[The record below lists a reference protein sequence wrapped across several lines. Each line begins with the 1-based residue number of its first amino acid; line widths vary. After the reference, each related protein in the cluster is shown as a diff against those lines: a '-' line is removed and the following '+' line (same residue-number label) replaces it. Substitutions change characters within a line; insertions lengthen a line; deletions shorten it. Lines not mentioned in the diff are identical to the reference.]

1 MVPAVFGLGMMEIG
15 LIIALAVMLFPPS
28 ELPKLAR
35 SIARVYGQVR
45 KTADD
50 FRNAVLQDEDLR
62 APIDEIKGV
71 YEEARGEIRDAER
84 KARQQLA
91 KAQMDLRMATARRI
105 QTERE
110 TKAAQE
116 AKAAAL
122 AGESAKEDAP
132 TTSEPEPDA
141 DPWGHGE
148 RAGVVAAFP
157 GVEADHSGE
166 SADDDSGD
174 GEGPVASPDPRT
186 LSRPRAVAASGSAEP
201 STAD

>member
-62 APIDEIKGV
+62 QPIDEIKGV

-105 QTERE
+105 QAERE
-110 TKAAQE
+110 TKATQ
-116 AKAAAL
+116 AAL
-122 AGESAKEDAP
+122 VSAGGEPRLQPALGGNEASEASPAAEESTGGA
-132 TTSEPEPDA
+132 
-141 DPWGHGE
+141 
-148 RAGVVAAFP
+148 VVAAFP
-157 GVEADHSGE
+157 GLASDHEEDEGGS
-166 SADDDSGD
+166 D
-174 GEGPVASPDPRT
+174 GEATVASTDPRT
-186 LSRPRAVAASGSAEP
+186 LNRPRAVAANGPADSA
-201 STAD
+201 D

>member
-1 MVPAVFGLGMMEIG
+1 MVRRVFGLGMMEIG

-91 KAQMDLRMATARRI
+91 KAQMELRMATARRI

-110 TKAAQE
+110 TKAAQA

-122 AGESAKEDAP
+122 GGEPGPASTDEAASHEASP
-132 TTSEPEPDA
+132 AA
-141 DPWGHGE
+141 DESSSGG
-148 RAGVVAAFP
+148 AVVAAFP
-157 GVEADHSGE
+157 GLAARDDPDDHDDHDESEA
-166 SADDDSGD
+166 
-174 GEGPVASPDPRT
+174 EGPVASTDPR
-186 LSRPRAVAASGSAEP
+186 LLNRPRAVAANGPQP
-201 STAD
+201 SDD

>member
-35 SIARVYGQVR
+35 SIARMYGQVR

-91 KAQMDLRMATARRI
+91 KAQMDLRMATARRL

-110 TKAAQE
+110 TKAAQA
-116 AKAAAL
+116 AKTAAL
-122 AGESAKEDAP
+122 GGDAAPPADEASSEAGPVADEESSGGA
-132 TTSEPEPDA
+132 
-141 DPWGHGE
+141 
-148 RAGVVAAFP
+148 VVAAFP
-157 GVEADHSGE
+157 GLAA
-166 SADDDSGD
+166 ADDDESGAED
-174 GEGPVASPDPRT
+174 GPVASTDPR
-186 LSRPRAVAASGSAEP
+186 LLNRPRAVAANGPQRAEP
-201 STAD
+201 SDD